1 MTFSEPTKATLYR
14 LRRIAGDLLLIAPDQ
29 FALIG
34 KDEQF
39 ALAIGKKR
47 RQHAGLTVRGT
58 LLNTVTKD
66 VGLPFSYIAD
76 LIRPGAEVFLAG
88 EKIVMPP
95 NSFRLSNEHELA
107 ALRKA
112 LGVLDDKLSAA
123 PVCTFGISR
132 SESFTARKAITILLG
147 NSPRAA
153 VALRFS
159 KKPDGDPKCE
169 LLLIPNVWAATP
181 EFTDS
186 VSWRLD
192 RFKGEAFAVS
202 MPAELFRQMPPSDYE
217 VTVYS
222 SGVAECIAM
231 DHRLTFVIE
240 EQEPRYKAVER
251 RPSAAS
257 PAPSPKTQ
265 SN

>member
-1 MTFSEPTKATLYR
+1 MKFSEPTKATLYR

-34 KDEQF
+34 KDEQV
-39 ALAIGKKR
+39 ALSIGKKR

-66 VGLPFSYIAD
+66 VGLHYFSSIAD
-76 LIRPGAEVFLAG
+76 LIRPGAEVFLSG

-95 NSFRLSNEHELA
+95 NSFRLSNEHELE

-112 LGVLDDKLSAA
+112 LGALDDKLSAA
-123 PVCTFGISR
+123 PVCSFRVSR
-132 SESFTARKAITILLG
+132 SQSFKARKAITVLLG

-153 VALRFS
+153 VVVRFC
-159 KKPDGDPKCE
+159 KKPGGDPKCE
-169 LLLIPNVWAATP
+169 LSLIPDRWAATP
-181 EFTDS
+181 ELTHSF
-186 VSWRLD
+186 SWRLD

-217 VTVYS
+217 VTVFS
-222 SGVAECIAM
+222 SGVAEWMAM
-231 DHRLTFVIE
+231 NHRLTFVIE
-240 EQEPRYKAVER
+240 EQEPRDKAVER
-251 RPSAAS
+251 RPTAAS
-257 PAPSPKTQ
+257 PAP
-265 SN
+265 